1 MNINKNYK
9 YFVVDTCDWL
19 VVSGWE
25 YKEDALD
32 HLDELL
38 EGIATA
44 VTGDY
49 KIYTTRYLNNK
60 NINPFNNKNWIPG
73 NYIKSINNKSLT
85 KEDALETIIHTQE
98 KTIESFSQQIEWF
111 NSFVDA
117 IQTWDHKLYNRACKY
132 ADEVEEG
139 CM

>member
-49 KIYTTRYLNNK
+49 KIYTTRYL
-60 NINPFNNKNWIPG
+60 
-73 NYIKSINNKSLT
+73 
-85 KEDALETIIHTQE
+85 
-98 KTIESFSQQIEWF
+98 
-111 NSFVDA
+111 
-117 IQTWDHKLYNRACKY
+117 
-132 ADEVEEG
+132 
-139 CM
+139 